1 VNESDNGGGCSRFA
15 PYAWMLCGCFT
26 FAWMSEFASQL
37 GRSCDWRIVAL
48 ARSLLAF
55 SFALALARAF
65 GAHLAFRRPRILW
78 LRSVCGSLSLL
89 CTFFALSRMRTAEV
103 LTLTSTF
110 PIWVALLSWPI
121 LGTRPS
127 PAVWI
132 AALCGCAGI
141 ALMQHPRFEGD
152 FGRYALPLSLV
163 AAFTSAV
170 AMLGLNRLKGL
181 DPWAI
186 VVHFSGVA
194 TVFVL
199 GAWLVGPRPDL
210 TPMLGPGPILL
221 LLGVGATATLGQLCL
236 THAFTSGQP
245 ARVSVVN
252 LTQIVFAM
260 ALDLGFGGSPF
271 DGATL
276 AGIGLVLVPMAW
288 VMAGRVEE

>member
-1 VNESDNGGGCSRFA
+1 
-15 PYAWMLCGCFT
+15 MLCGCFT

-48 ARSLLAF
+48 ARSFLAF
-55 SFALALARAF
+55 TFALALARAF
-65 GAHLAFRRPRILW
+65 GARLVFRRPGILW

-89 CTFFALSRMRTAEV
+89 CTFFALSCMRTAEV

-121 LGTRPS
+121 LGARPS

-141 ALMQHPRFEGD
+141 ALMQHPRFEGA
-152 FGRYALPLSLV
+152 FGARYALPLSLA

-210 TPMLGPGPILL
+210 TPLLGVKPLLL

-236 THAFTSGQP
+236 TRAFTSGQP

-276 AGIGLVLVPMAW
+276 AGIGLVLVPTAW